1 MKTYGNHSKGFT
13 LLELMAVIAI
23 IGVLAS
29 IALPKYLAYRQ
40 KAYAAHCTANRYHI
54 EMIERE
60 YFVNY
65 DVANLQIDESYKCPS
80 GGVSVWLISDINDPE
95 YPKVGCSIHLAQ

>member
-1 MKTYGNHSKGFT
+1 MKTYGNHSKGFA
-13 LLELMAVIAI
+13 LLELMVVIAI

-29 IALPKYLAYRQ
+29 IALPKYLAYKQ
-40 KAYAAHCTANRYHI
+40 TACVAHCTANRHHI

-60 YFVNY
+60 QFLIH
-65 DVANLQIDESYKCPS
+65 DVANLQILEKYKCPS
-80 GGVSVWLISDINDPE
+80 GGVSVWLISDPNDPE